1 MSHVYSSIHL
11 SLIRLSKSNNK
22 NEIIFEKQIDTE
34 LDIFGSLVSQN
45 TTVLCEQIGGSLL
58 RNILMASNPLHN
70 TDDLLID
77 TQIYRFPTTVNIN
90 VEHLSDAEMNE
101 LQP

>member
-1 MSHVYSSIHL
+1 ERIDRIITAQQSNHFFLMSHVYSSIHL

-58 RNILMASNPLHN
+58 RS
-70 TDDLLID
+70 
-77 TQIYRFPTTVNIN
+77 
-90 VEHLSDAEMNE
+90 
-101 LQP
+101 